1 MNQSFNNEQAP
12 QTPQAPA
19 SPSPFEQTQNQPP
32 VQQPATAPQGQ
43 GGNQPGGFEPTGMEP
58 MSSPKSSWGLIIAL
72 VVVLFLGVLFF
83 ASWQGWISLGGI
95 EKLWKKSDTT
105 TTSTPVATDA
115 TNAND
120 TTRKKDL
127 VDLKAALKKYYQA
140 QQSYPVAATSQ
151 KTSDATSALSVLVPT
166 YIAELPID
174 PLSPTYYYG
183 YKSDGKTFEL
193 TTVLEDKT
201 TAGGTQVG
209 TLYIYKV
216 TDTSVETPA
225 AASSTDTT
233 TTTGTGTT
241 DTTTTTGTDTTD
253 TTTPSTTT
261 TTTTTPSTTS
271 GSATGSG
278 SATTTTN

>member
-12 QTPQAPA
+12 QTPATPEG
-19 SPSPFEQTQNQPP
+19 PSPFEQSPGGQPG
-32 VQQPATAPQGQ
+32 AAPQGQ
-43 GGNQPGGFEPTGMEP
+43 GANQLGGFEPTGMEP
-58 MSSPKSSWGLIIAL
+58 MSSHKSSWGLIIAL
-72 VVVLFLGVLFF
+72 VVILFLGVMVF
-83 ASWQGWISLGGI
+83 ASWQGWINLGSI
-95 EKLWKKSDTT
+95 QKLWKKSATT
-105 TTSTPVATDA
+105 TTTPVATPTDQ
-115 TNAND
+115 TNLND
-120 TTRKKDL
+120 KTRKSDL
-127 VDLKAALKKYYQA
+127 ADLKAALKKYYQA
-140 QQSYPVAATSQ
+140 NQTYPIATTSQ
-151 KTSDATSALSVLVPT
+151 KTSDATSALSVLIPT
-166 YIAELPID
+166 DIAKLPID

-193 TTVLEDKT
+193 TAVLEDKT

-209 TLYIYKV
+209 TLYLYKV

-225 AASSTDTT
+225 TTTSTDTT
-233 TTTGTGTT
+233 TTTGTADTT
-241 DTTTTTGTDTTD
+241 DTTDTTGTTGTTD